1 MEIALIF
8 VAFLFFYLIYEI
20 GKGISSL
27 LGHKKKPTYLI
38 RKDPNEDFLDFSFH
52 NNTEPNDITSYRT
65 TKEIVES
72 GIYTPDERRREYVR
86 RGKSPSGV
94 INGEYNATFLED
106 DETYNDTDRDWDA
119 DD

>member
-1 MEIALIF
+1 MPPPVVLPETCL
-8 VAFLFFYLIYEI
+8 
-20 GKGISSL
+20 SSN
-27 LGHKKKPTYLI
+27 KRPIYLI
-38 RKDPNEDFLDFSFH
+38 RKDPNEDFLDFGFH
-52 NNTEPNDITSYRT
+52 NTDPNDITSYRS

-72 GIYTPDERRREYVR
+72 GRFTPDELRREYVR

-106 DETYNDTDRDWDA
+106 DETYNDTKRDWDA

>member
-1 MEIALIF
+1 MEIGLF
-8 VAFLFFYLIYEI
+8 LVASLFLYLIYEI
-20 GKGISSL
+20 SKRIGSL
-27 LGHKKKPTYLI
+27 LGHMKRPTYLI

-94 INGEYNATFLED
+94 INGEYNDTFLED
-106 DETYNDTDRDWDA
+106 DETYNNTNRDWDA

>member
-20 GKGISSL
+20 GKRISSL
-27 LGHKKKPTYLI
+27 LGHKKRPTYLI

-52 NNTEPNDITSYRT
+52 NTDPNDITSYRT

-72 GIYTPDERRREYVR
+72 GIYTPDEHRREYGTEAACLPVNMH
-86 RGKSPSGV
+86 GSHPPDQSWSG
-94 INGEYNATFLED
+94 FLF
-106 DETYNDTDRDWDA
+106 
-119 DD
+119 

>member
-20 GKGISSL
+20 GKRISSL

-38 RKDPNEDFLDFSFH
+38 QKDPNEDFLDFRFH
-52 NNTEPNDITSYRT
+52 NTDPNDITSYRS

-72 GIYTPDERRREYVR
+72 RRFTPI
-86 RGKSPSGV
+86 GC
-94 INGEYNATFLED
+94 
-106 DETYNDTDRDWDA
+106 DRDLSGLQRDC
-119 DD
+119 DP